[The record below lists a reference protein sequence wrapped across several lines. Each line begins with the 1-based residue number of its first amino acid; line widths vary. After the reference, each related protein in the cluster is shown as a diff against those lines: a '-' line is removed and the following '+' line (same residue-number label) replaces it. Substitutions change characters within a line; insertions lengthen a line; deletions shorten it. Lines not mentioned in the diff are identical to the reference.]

1 MTKTIKPN
9 VQCDVCGSMFKNISG
24 FSRHRKQK
32 HLDAPKLARGTA
44 PDIQKLELIAKT
56 KPIGKAKC
64 LTRKFACFGPKH
76 VGAKKQSAS
85 VKRQ

>member
-9 VQCDVCGSMFKNISG
+9 RCDVCGSMFKNISG
-24 FSRHRKQK
+24 FSRHRKEK
-32 HLDAPKLARGTA
+32 HPDAAKLPRGTV
-44 PDIQKLELIAKT
+44 PDIQKLELIVKP

-64 LTRKFACFGPKH
+64 LTRKFAFFGPKH
-76 VGAKKQSAS
+76 VGAKKQNAS

>member
-1 MTKTIKPN
+1 MTKIIKPN
-9 VQCDVCGSMFKNISG
+9 VKCDVCGSMFKNKSG

-32 HLDAPKLARGTA
+32 HPDAPKLARGTV

-64 LTRKFACFGPKH
+64 LTRKFVFYESKH
-76 VGAKKQSAS
+76 VGAKKQNAS